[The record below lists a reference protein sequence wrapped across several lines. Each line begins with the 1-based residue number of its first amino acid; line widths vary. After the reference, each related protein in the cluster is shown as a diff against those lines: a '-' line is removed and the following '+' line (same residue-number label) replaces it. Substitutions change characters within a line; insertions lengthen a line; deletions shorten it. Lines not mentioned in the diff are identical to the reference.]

1 MTAPA
6 APAAPATLRVVG
18 LTKRYAATVLD
29 HVSID
34 FHPGEIHALM
44 GANGAGKSTLC
55 RLIAGLATPSGGD
68 MWLDGQAYRPAGK
81 AGAEAAGV
89 QMVPQEL
96 NLIPTLSVAENLFL
110 NRLPRRFGVIDRRR
124 LLDQAR
130 RALDRMGLAEIP
142 ADAPAGTLGVGRQQ
156 LVEIAAALARP
167 GRVLILDEPTAALVA
182 ADVHRLFEHLRGL
195 RDTGWAVIYIS
206 HRLEEIAAIADRASV
221 LRDGRLLATEP
232 IAELPAPR
240 LIQMMTGEPLA
251 ELRPHTSHRRPEPG
265 LRVRR
270 LSRSPHV
277 RDVSFEVARGERVGI
292 AGLIGAGRTELLRA
306 IFGADPADS
315 GAVFVGAD
323 PTPWRFTEPRQACR
337 QGLALVTED
346 RKENGLLLR
355 QSVRDNLTLGNL
367 ARFARRGVVRDSLV
381 NAAAEVPVRELDI
394 RCRDLRQSV
403 AELSGGNQ
411 QKVAVG
417 KWLSREAVD
426 GAAPTEAR
434 KAGRAVPARRVFL
447 FDEPTRGIDVAA
459 RRRIHGLIETLA
471 IAGKAIVIVS
481 SDLEELMETCD
492 RIEVMAGGR
501 LVASFGRDR
510 WDRQQLMAACFRD
523 RPRSTEEAPGKP

>member
-1 MTAPA
+1 MSGASAAA
-6 APAAPATLRVVG
+6 APVTLRVAG
-18 LTKRYAATVLD
+18 LTKRYSTTVLD
-29 HVSID
+29 NVSID

-55 RLIAGLATPSGGD
+55 RLIAGLATPSAGD
-68 MWLDGQAYRPAGK
+68 MWLDGQAYRPSGK

-89 QMVPQEL
+89 QIVPQEL

-124 LLDQAR
+124 LHDQAR
-130 RALDRMGLAEIP
+130 RALDRMGLSEIP
-142 ADAPAGTLGVGRQQ
+142 PDAAAGTLGVGHQQ
-156 LVEIAAALARP
+156 LVEIAAALARS

-182 ADVHRLFEHLRGL
+182 ADVQRLFEHLRGL
-195 RDTGWAVIYIS
+195 RASGWTVIYIS
-206 HRLEEIAAIADRASV
+206 HRLEEIASIADRASV

-232 IAELPAPR
+232 IAELPGPR

-251 ELRPHTSHRRPEPG
+251 ELRPHTSHRRPQPG

-270 LSRSPHV
+270 LCRSPHV

-292 AGLIGAGRTELLRA
+292 AGLIGSGRTELLRA
-306 IFGADPADS
+306 IFGADPAER

-323 PTPWRFTEPRQACR
+323 PTARRFTEPRQACR

-346 RKENGLLLR
+346 RKDNGLLLR
-355 QSVRDNLTLGNL
+355 QSVRDNLTMADLS
-367 ARFARRGVVRDSLV
+367 RFARRGVVRGPLM

-394 RCRDLRQSV
+394 RCRDLRQPV

-417 KWLSREAVD
+417 KWLTRESV
-426 GAAPTEAR
+426 GGTVPTETV
-434 KAGRAVPARRVFL
+434 RAVRSRQVFL
-447 FDEPTRGIDVAA
+447 FDEPTRGIDIAA

-501 LVASFGRDR
+501 LVATFGRDR
-510 WDRQQLMAACFRD
+510 WDRQQLMAACFRE
-523 RPRSTEEAPGKP
+523 RPRSTAEVQAQP